1 MDREYFQHATRE
13 ASSAASRLASCTV
26 VAALCMLVVGRE
38 LSFVSSVLQI
48 VITAVLPVAFAFNH
62 CESIV
67 SDTRYCGSELLG
79 FVSYH
84 QPSIR
89 KVNNTTISK
98 WWQLNTYSRK
108 KHPVSSARS
117 ECVGYENL
125 AFQIIWEIRHQIPA
139 SYWIEVKHLPYTL
152 CNMMYYNE

>member
-48 VITAVLPVAFAFNH
+48 VITAALPVAFAFNH

-98 WWQLNTYSRK
+98 
-108 KHPVSSARS
+108 
-117 ECVGYENL
+117 
-125 AFQIIWEIRHQIPA
+125 
-139 SYWIEVKHLPYTL
+139 
-152 CNMMYYNE
+152 